1 MATARATRGR
11 RGGSVG
17 GARAPLG
24 TGPGTGPAADAATG
38 GPGPNP
44 AANGALARLVEHV
57 VPDAGV
63 PADRRGGVFPGP
75 APRAAEACAVPEA
88 SALADATSGSPA
100 VVPVGPVVPDNGTRR
115 RIDGVEHVFFH
126 GYWVRHYT
134 PIDDSLASRKRL
146 IDNLTRRAFH
156 HTEPGINTPGER
168 LDLARAAHDAE
179 TDPALRRVNA
189 AMLAG
194 ALFNRATDIFTT
206 IVELEEKGVRV
217 SRDNELMRAC
227 GDCFKEALELGRHVR
242 HHSGEE
248 GIDELWGEPF
258 RAFTIP
264 IEAYYES
271 RFIKVAQTMR
281 NIDRVAAT
289 LRETFPPRPEF
300 AGIGPLIDAFA
311 AAARRECET
320 MRTDACI
327 FEIWPRFVAAG
338 EALAGF
344 APDVRAGCAREC
356 VYVLDEARHTLVAG
370 RDLINWIARARV
382 PMPKST
388 ANFVARCASLR
399 ERLAAC

>member
-1 MATARATRGR
+1 MAIARTTGR
-11 RGGSVG
+11 RTRPAGVRPARPDPEARVPASEPIVRSAETSAAPLDLGALG
-17 GARAPLG
+17 APARAPAPPPSGL
-24 TGPGTGPAADAATG
+24 
-38 GPGPNP
+38 
-44 AANGALARLVEHV
+44 
-57 VPDAGV
+57 
-63 PADRRGGVFPGP
+63 GP
-75 APRAAEACAVPEA
+75 APTA
-88 SALADATSGSPA
+88 ATSST
-100 VVPVGPVVPDNGTRR
+100 VVPVSPVVPDNGTRR
-115 RIDGVEHVFFH
+115 RMDGTEYVFFH

-134 PIDDSLASRKRL
+134 PVDDSLASRKRL

-168 LDLARAAHDAE
+168 LDLARAAWEAE
-179 TDPALRRVNA
+179 TDPALKRVNA

-194 ALFNRATDIFTT
+194 ALFNRATDIFTA
-206 IVELEEKGVRV
+206 IVELEEKGVRL

-227 GDCFKEALELGRHVR
+227 GDCFKQALELGRDVR

-264 IEAYYES
+264 IKAYYES
-271 RFIKVAQTMR
+271 RFIKVAQTMA

-289 LRETFPPRPEF
+289 LRETFGGRREF
-300 AGIGPLIDAFA
+300 AGIGPLIDTYA

-344 APDVRAGCAREC
+344 APRVEPGCSREC

-370 RDLINWIARARV
+370 RDLVNWIARARV
-382 PMPKST
+382 PMPKSS

-399 ERLAAC
+399 DRLAGC